1 VIEISLKPKSP
12 AHSTE
17 TQLRFVSRL
26 PVLRFHFPGKS
37 VVCYLCEKTHFASS
51 LLSYLLLLIKSQF
64 SIISSQSKFF
74 TFPSIFSLQRNP
86 VIFSQKGFSGF
97 HFFSIVSS
105 LFASTICNFLDQIQ
119 SCILERFEAASQWEN
134 TRYWNYYY
142 FLWFCFMVLMLSL
155 LGISEN

>member
-51 LLSYLLLLIKSQF
+51 LLSFLLLLIKSQF

-86 VIFSQKGFSGF
+86 VIFSQRVSLDFTFSLLF
-97 HFFSIVSS
+97 LLYLLLPYVIFSIKFKVVYLNVLKLHHNGKTHVIETIIIFSDFVS
-105 LFASTICNFLDQIQ
+105 
-119 SCILERFEAASQWEN
+119 
-134 TRYWNYYY
+134 
-142 FLWFCFMVLMLSL
+142 WF
-155 LGISEN
+155 